1 MDVTA
6 LLVFVSGFI
15 VCAGAVFLFSIFGAK
30 EETFEEALAKQRK
43 ANEKER
49 TKNKDKKKEADS
61 GNKKS
66 KNWRIKKKGGE
77 KDDKQDVMDEVEE
90 EPVVVVPTGAKVEDV
105 VEAVPEKVEEVAT
118 PPVENKPS
126 KKEKKNKNKIDIQE
140 VEVLPEVVDTTDVAP
155 PPPVEEPVLEVKKA
169 KETEVKGI
177 VVAPVEIAKPVKSS
191 PAKQKAKKEKASDSA
206 APNPKELLT
215 IIKKTSFN
223 DAEAQKLIDVLLT
236 KQSGDALNT
245 SDEWIEKGKPTEAQK
260 LKQEL
265 SDTVLYLEEEK
276 LKVKSFTD
284 KLTSMRKELNDER
297 AAKAS
302 YNRNI
307 EEFQKAR
314 SQEVGA
320 VNNRLQ
326 QVVAENT
333 LLKNNLQ
340 TELAMRRSVEMNTSH
355 FQATIDNLTS
365 QLEMAKMA
373 ASQAKAN
380 DPHLLTELE
389 QLRTLRDKYENTLA
403 EININNS
410 NLKNQIN
417 QQTEE
422 ISSIKKQLSSSS
434 DKVSQLSSSN
444 TNLEKALVA
453 KSEEIQ
459 SVTAELKNLKSKP
472 QEQPAILNNNNINV
486 AAIEEELASV
496 KKNLATKETEVL
508 RLNGEIETL
517 QEQVSNTVTDTVNG
531 HSEADTEWKDKY
543 QQLNLDHEKMLVK
556 LKGLQSDLDSE
567 VSSYKGQME
576 SLKSKNNDL
585 SKSLAVEKKTSV
597 ELLLRLFPSI
607 SSNGDISKLEADA
620 KNSLEKLRNVEVQ
633 SSHYQTVLAQAE
645 EMLSDLQT
653 SVEKS
658 EADWREKLEIANKE
672 LTELRAEKSHST
684 QSSHINKQMQV
695 QMSELQKKLTKEEEE
710 KGNVTKLNEEL
721 RLASKELDK
730 EVERISQEL
739 SESKKKQNE
748 LMSQV
753 KELQATNLSLNEIAK
768 KTQES
773 LDKEQAVIKCYQES
787 PGGKMENGQS
797 TPEALSDS
805 KTLSI
810 NSIPPSPSTPSIASI
825 DSTTNT
831 SPEKKKKSKK
841 KKTVQ

>member
-43 ANEKER
+43 ANEKEK

-61 GNKKS
+61 GSKKS

-105 VEAVPEKVEEVAT
+105 VEAVPEKLEEVA
-118 PPVENKPS
+118 PAPVESKPS

-140 VEVLPEVVDTTDVAP
+140 VEVIPEAADVTDVAP
-155 PPPVEEPVLEVKKA
+155 PPAEKVVPEVQKA
-169 KETEVKGI
+169 KETEVKEI
-177 VVAPVEIAKPVKSS
+177 VAPVENAKPVKSS
-191 PAKQKAKKEKASDSA
+191 PAKQKAKKEKAVAEFA

-215 IIKKTSFN
+215 IVKKTSFN

-245 SDEWIEKGKPTEAQK
+245 SDEWIEKGKPTEAQR

-265 SDTVLYLEEEK
+265 SDTVRYLEEEK
-276 LKVKSFTD
+276 SKVKSFTD

-297 AAKAS
+297 AAKAN

-314 SQEVGA
+314 AQEVGA
-320 VNNRLQ
+320 VNSRLQ

-340 TELAMRRSVEMNTSH
+340 NELAVRRSVEMNTSH

-417 QQTEE
+417 QQTDE
-422 ISSIKKQLSSSS
+422 ISSIKNQLSSSS

-444 TNLEKALVA
+444 ANLEKALAA

-459 SVTAELKNLKSKP
+459 NVTAELKNLKSKP
-472 QEQPAILNNNNINV
+472 QEPAILNNNNINV
-486 AAIEEELASV
+486 AAIEEELANV
-496 KKNLATKETEVL
+496 KKSLATKETEVV
-508 RLNGEIETL
+508 RLNGEITTL
-517 QEQVSNTVTDTVNG
+517 QEKVSNTVSETVNG
-531 HSEADTEWKDKY
+531 HSEVDNEWRDKY

-567 VSSYKGQME
+567 VSSNKGQME

-585 SKSLAVEKKTSV
+585 SKSLAEEKKTSV

-607 SSNGDISKLEADA
+607 SNKGDLSALEADA
-620 KNSLEKLRNVEVQ
+620 KNSLEKLRNVEAQ

-658 EADWREKLEIANKE
+658 EAEWREKLEIANKE
-672 LTELRAEKSHST
+672 LTELRAEKSNSA

-695 QMSELQKKLTKEEEE
+695 QMSELQKKLTKEEED
-710 KGNVTKLNEEL
+710 KSNVSKLNEEL
-721 RLASKELDK
+721 RLTSKELDK
-730 EVERISQEL
+730 EVERISLEL

-753 KELQATNLSLNEIAK
+753 KELQATNQSLNEIAK

-773 LDKEQAVIKCYQES
+773 LEKEQAVIKCYQES

-810 NSIPPSPSTPSIASI
+810 NSIPPSVSTPSIASI